1 MPVGPGPAYPI
12 VNPPG
17 SEAIGSFTIGV
28 SPIGTIPAFS
38 VWSTVLSQYA
48 NSATLMALVTNMAQ
62 YVDPTENFDQFFDDV
77 WNIDTAIGYGLDRLG
92 RVLGITRVIS
102 VPDAGSGP
110 YLGFEEAGTPTTLTP
125 FGQAPFYSG
134 GAGVTTNFSLT
145 DAAYRTL
152 LFAKALANICD
163 GSIPSINQLLLN
175 LFPGLG
181 NCFVQ
186 DNLNL
191 TMSYVF
197 EFPLTPVQLAIVSN
211 SGVLPRTTGVAA
223 TVVQA

>member
-1 MPVGPGPAYPI
+1 VQGPGPPYPPSPAS
-12 VNPPG
+12 N
-17 SEAIGSFTIGV
+17 SNAIGRFTIGT
-28 SPIGTIPAFS
+28 SQIGTIPAFN
-38 VWSTVLSQYA
+38 VWTTVLSEYA

-62 YVDPTENFDQFFDDV
+62 YVDPTENFDEFYDSI

-181 NCFVQ
+181 NVYCT
-186 DNLNL
+186 DGLNL
-191 TMSYVF
+191 TMTYTF
-197 EFPLTPVQLAIVSN
+197 EFPLTAVQLAIVTN